1 MLEDVAADPTSV
13 INRKITL
20 NDLPAFMEYLSVSDD
35 DKEFVENI
43 CGQLTVLLSEDKYVK
58 EGLNFKELMDVLRGV
73 HFM

>member
-1 MLEDVAADPTSV
+1 MLEDIAADPTSV